1 MKKVLLLLMLIAMCL
16 PLMAEQRTASE
27 AYTAINNV
35 INDAVNVSVNGR
47 TINVAGASKV
57 AIYNT
62 AGSLVGSNAV
72 TQLPAGVYIVVADG
86 NCFKVVVR

>member
-1 MKKVLLLLMLIAMCL
+1 MLIAMCL

-35 INDAVNVSVNGR
+35 INDAVNVSVNVNGR

>member
-72 TQLPAGVYIVVADG
+72 TQLLAGVYIVVADG

>member
-1 MKKVLLLLMLIAMCL
+1 MLIAMCL

-47 TINVAGASKV
+47 TINVAGASKM

>member
-47 TINVAGASKV
+47 TINVAGAQRV

>member
-62 AGSLVGSNAV
+62 EGSLVGSNAV
-72 TQLPAGVYIVVADG
+72 TQLPAGVYIVVANG